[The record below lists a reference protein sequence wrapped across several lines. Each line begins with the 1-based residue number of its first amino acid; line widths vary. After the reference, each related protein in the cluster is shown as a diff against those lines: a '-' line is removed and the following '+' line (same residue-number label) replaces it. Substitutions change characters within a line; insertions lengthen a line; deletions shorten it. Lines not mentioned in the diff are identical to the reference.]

1 MMTVESLLSKRPVMI
16 ITVTLF
22 SSQSQQTF
30 SSLVSL
36 NKSYANH
43 LFYLMQKTLMVAKCL
58 TNGRVSLVNQINSPD
73 FRSSKKINH

>member
-43 LFYLMQKTLMVAKCL
+43 LFYLMQKTLVAKCL